1 MRSLRRLFC
10 ETSTMAQLIPETVD
24 GKARLGG
31 RPFVEWVPDIVS
43 ELLAECDPLQVI
55 LFGSA
60 ARGDDGPD
68 SDIDLLIVFP
78 VLDQS
83 HRHQLL
89 ARLRRA
95 ISIPIAL
102 DLHLTD
108 VSTLSRRRHIVGAV
122 EEAAA
127 TEGRVV
133 HGPPLE
139 KEEWMPDPAA
149 QRAEARRWLARASD
163 DLRLAEHIAAT
174 PELASWS
181 ACYHAQQAA
190 EKALK
195 AALVHDAISPPR
207 THDLDGLIQ
216 ALPKRWSASSLERG
230 LGELSRWAVEGRY
243 PGEDAS
249 REDANAAV
257 ATARRVFDAVAAQ
270 LDSRPELD
278 DA

>member
-1 MRSLRRLFC
+1 
-10 ETSTMAQLIPETVD
+10 MAQLIRETVD

-31 RPFVEWVPDIVS
+31 RPLTEWVPSIVS
-43 ELLAECDPLQVI
+43 ELVATGDPLQVI
-55 LFGSA
+55 LFGSV

-68 SDIDLLIVFP
+68 SDLDLLIVFSE
-78 VLDQS
+78 LDQS
-83 HRHQLL
+83 GRGQLL
-89 ARLRRA
+89 ERLRRA
-95 ISIPIAL
+95 ATAPIAV

-108 VSTLSRRRHIVGAV
+108 VPTFSRRRHIVGAV

-127 TEGRVV
+127 TEGQVV
-133 HGPPLE
+133 HGRALD
-139 KEEWMPDPAA
+139 KEEWTPDPAA
-149 QRAEARRWLARASD
+149 QSAEAHRWLARGRD

-174 PELASWS
+174 PDLAPWS

-207 THDLDGLIQ
+207 THTLDRLIQ
-216 ALPKRWSASSLERG
+216 ALPQRWSTSDFGTG
-230 LGELSRWAVEGRY
+230 LAELSRWAVEGRF

-249 REDANAAV
+249 REDANAGV
-257 ATARRVFDAVAAQ
+257 TVARRVFDAVVAQ
-270 LDSRPELD
+270 LDDAPEPG

>member
-1 MRSLRRLFC
+1 MTQLLR
-10 ETSTMAQLIPETVD
+10 ETVE
-24 GKARLGG
+24 GKARLDG
-31 RPFVEWVPDIVS
+31 RSLGEWVPTIVS
-43 ELLAECDPLQVI
+43 ELVAACDPAQVI
-55 LFGSA
+55 LFGSV

-68 SDIDLLIVFP
+68 SDIDLLLVFS
-78 VLDQS
+78 VLGHS
-83 HRHQLL
+83 ARGQLL
-89 ARLRRA
+89 SRLRRA
-95 ISIPIAL
+95 VTLPIAV

-108 VSTLSRRRHIVGAV
+108 EPTLAHRRHIVGAV

-127 TEGRVV
+127 TEGQVV
-133 HGPPLE
+133 YGPALE

-149 QRAEARRWLARASD
+149 QRSEALRWIARASD
-163 DLRLAEHIAAT
+163 DLRLAEHVAMT
-174 PELASWS
+174 PDLAPWS

-216 ALPKRWSASSLERG
+216 ALPQRWSPSSLRTG

-249 REDANAAV
+249 RDDATAAV
-257 ATARRVFDAVAAQ
+257 ALARRVFDAIAAQ
-270 LDSRPELD
+270 LDSSSERD

>member
-1 MRSLRRLFC
+1 MV
-10 ETSTMAQLIPETVD
+10 QLTRETVD
-24 GKARLGG
+24 GKPRLGG
-31 RPFVEWVPDIVS
+31 RPLVEWVPSIVS
-43 ELLAECDPLQVI
+43 ELVAACDPLQVI
-55 LFGSA
+55 LFGSV

-83 HRHQLL
+83 GGGQLL

-95 ISIPIAL
+95 ITVPIAV

-108 VSTLSRRRHIVGAV
+108 VSTLSRRRHIVCAV

-127 TEGRVV
+127 TEGQVV
-133 HGPPLE
+133 HGPALE

-149 QRAEARRWLARASD
+149 QRAEALRWLARAHD

-174 PELASWS
+174 PELAPWS

-190 EKALK
+190 EKAFK

-207 THDLDGLIQ
+207 THDLDGLLQ
-216 ALPKRWSASSLERG
+216 ALPQRWSASSLEAG

-249 REDANAAV
+249 RKDADTAV
-257 ATARRVFDAVAAQ
+257 ATARRVFDAITA
-270 LDSRPELD
+270 ELD
-278 DA
+278 TPSQSENA